1 MIIIWTSLVDL
12 ESTMLYT
19 YTQVQSKSF
28 LGFGEEVFIC
38 FLPYIGM
45 AANWFN
51 RVGPFEQIFNIL
63 STEGSMLNL
72 AKMAFKDY
80 MNLNMY
86 KAKGV

>member
-1 MIIIWTSLVDL
+1 M
-12 ESTMLYT
+12 
-19 YTQVQSKSF
+19 
-28 LGFGEEVFIC
+28 

-72 AKMAFKDY
+72 AK
-80 MNLNMY
+80 N
-86 KAKGV
+86 GV